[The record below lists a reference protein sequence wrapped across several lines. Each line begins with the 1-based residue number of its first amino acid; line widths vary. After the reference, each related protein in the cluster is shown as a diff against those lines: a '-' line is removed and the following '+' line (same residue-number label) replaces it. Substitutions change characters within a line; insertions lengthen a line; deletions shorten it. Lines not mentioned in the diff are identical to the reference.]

1 MTLAPESPGD
11 WLNGLTTIERNA
23 RISNAYATRRPPPDA
38 FQVRAI
44 TPRGHYEQTVFMTGV
59 EMVNAL
65 RVGWALWDAFSPGWE
80 WVLTRNGLLC
90 QVDRKAEALAF
101 YKQERYVHI

>member
-1 MTLAPESPGD
+1 MTPSQWVHGLA
-11 WLNGLTTIERNA
+11 TTAHNA
-23 RISNAYATRRPPPDA
+23 KIATDDATRPPPPESY
-38 FQVRAI
+38 QVRATI
-44 TPRGHYEQTVFMTGV
+44 PQGRYEQTIHLTGP

-65 RVGWALWDAFSPGWE
+65 RSGWTLWDAFSPGWE